1 MQKIG
6 EGITTSIQIYP
17 TATTGKSGSSMLD
30 MKNYEKV
37 IVKIMGHRLVDAK
50 GEGWGTVTIYESAS
64 TTWASGTVLTAGTTT
79 YTVNSVSDIFTQ
91 VELRADQLS
100 MNNSKRYL
108 SAYVANPTSTV
119 VSVMVERTNGGGSQ
133 Q

>member
-6 EGITTSIQIYP
+6 EGLTTSVQIYP

-37 IVKIMGHRLVDAK
+37 IVKIMGHRLVDQK
-50 GEGWGTVTIYESAS
+50 GEGWGTVTVYESAS
-64 TTWASGTVLTAGTTT
+64 TTWASGTVLTAGVAT
-79 YTVNSVSDIFTQ
+79 YTVNSVSDIYQQ

-100 MNNSKRYL
+100 TNSSKRYL
-108 SAYVANPTSTV
+108 SVYVANPTSTV
-119 VSVMVERTNGGGSQ
+119 ISAMIARTNGGGSQ